1 MNQQE
6 YIFGIEK
13 TLINAKDL
21 FEDAE
26 ILFKKNRFSRAYTL
40 YQLSIEEIGKATLIF
55 NFLLHKDI
63 FDIDEQKKII
73 REFINHKSKTKSSI
87 GLDVLLAFVISD
99 QKLKEK
105 VIYQIR
111 KQEKEIEQLNIL
123 KNRSLYTD
131 IIEEKFINPKE
142 IITEK
147 LAKDIKF
154 IAQIRLNIANGFF
167 KFAITNFEQLYKAFK
182 KIDEQEMINNPP
194 PEIIYLA
201 NLKIEEIINY
211 ELKQQV

>member
-1 MNQQE
+1 MNQKE
-6 YIFGIEK
+6 YIIGIEK

-26 ILFKKNRFSRAYTL
+26 ILFQKNHYSRAYTL

-63 FDIDEQKKII
+63 FDIDEQKKIN
-73 REFINHKSKTKSSI
+73 REFTNHKSKTKSSI

-105 VIYQIR
+105 VIYQIL

-131 IIEEKFINPKE
+131 IIDGKFINPKE

-147 LAKDIKF
+147 IANDIKF

-167 KFAITNFEQLYKAFK
+167 KYAKTNFEQLYKAFQ

-194 PEIIYLA
+194 PEIIYLT
-201 NLKIEEIINY
+201 NLKIEEIINL
-211 ELKQQV
+211 EKQI